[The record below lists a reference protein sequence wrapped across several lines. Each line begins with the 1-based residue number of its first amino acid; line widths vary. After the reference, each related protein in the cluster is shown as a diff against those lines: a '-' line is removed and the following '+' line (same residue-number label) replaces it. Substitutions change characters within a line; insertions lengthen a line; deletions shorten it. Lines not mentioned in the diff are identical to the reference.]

1 MVKVWNMSLGTDT
14 LCQDIISD
22 LAIALDEIQDL
33 YGVDIIISAGNYEQ
47 IPLQEWPPV
56 IDRNEV

>member
-1 MVKVWNMSLGTDT
+1 MSLGTDT